1 MISFNNFH
9 NVKYL
14 VVKGWEGFSDRLQCL
29 SYAVTC
35 ALRYNRILYVDWT
48 DDIWGTSFYDYFYFE
63 GLPYIDDYRKIP
75 KGASVY
81 PHFWNNKLMLPAHT
95 WVYDMKDQLV
105 FDISKCNDF
114 SDVWVQSGIGYRE
127 YNMPLL
133 LKHLRIRPD
142 IVDSV
147 YTEPITDLPVVHL
160 RGTDRT
166 FTDEDWARC
175 RQLAPN
181 AHVLSDD
188 SKLVDRWM
196 NESPDSI
203 VISKPKQ
210 DVTHFSTNVDKHQY
224 NLDLLR
230 EFFILGS
237 ANVAHALNENS
248 LYYKMSRLIGSC
260 PQYKSLFRKS

>member
-1 MISFNNFH
+1 M
-9 NVKYL
+9 KYL
-14 VVKGWEGFSDRLQCL
+14 ITKGWEGFSDRLQCL

-35 ALRYNRILYVDWT
+35 SLRYNRTLYVDWT
-48 DDIWGTSFYDYFYFE
+48 DDIWGNSFYDYFYFE

-75 KGASVY
+75 KGSSVY
-81 PHFWNNKLMLPAHT
+81 PHFWNHKLMLPANV
-95 WVYDMKDQLV
+95 WVYDIKDQLV

-114 SDVWVQSGIGYRE
+114 SDVWVQPGIGYRE
-127 YNMPLL
+127 YNIPLL

-160 RGTDRT
+160 RGTDRS

-175 RQLAPN
+175 RQLAPT
-181 AHVLSDD
+181 AYVLSDD
-188 SKLVDRWM
+188 TKLIDRWKS
-196 NESPDSI
+196 ESPDSI
-203 VISKPKQ
+203 IISKPMA

-230 EFFILGS
+230 EFYILAS
-237 ANVAHALNENS
+237 AGEAYALNEKS
-248 LYYKMSRLIGSC
+248 LYFNMSRTMGSC
-260 PQYKSLFRKS
+260 SQYKSLFNKS